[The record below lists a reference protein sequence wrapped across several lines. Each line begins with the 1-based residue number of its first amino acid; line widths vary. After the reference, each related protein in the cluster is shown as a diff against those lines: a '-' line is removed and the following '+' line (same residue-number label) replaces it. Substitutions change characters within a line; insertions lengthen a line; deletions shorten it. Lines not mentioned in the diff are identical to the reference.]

1 MYPMPENAIRRFS
14 AAPGLKF
21 NSGVAMFNIKG
32 LRRPVAAALPRLP
45 GDTPVSSE
53 AGRTE

>member
-1 MYPMPENAIRRFS
+1 LPRNAIRRFS
-14 AAPGLKF
+14 VAPGLKF
-21 NSGVAMFNIKG
+21 NSVVAMFNIKG
-32 LRRPVAAALPRLP
+32 LRRPVAAVLPRLP